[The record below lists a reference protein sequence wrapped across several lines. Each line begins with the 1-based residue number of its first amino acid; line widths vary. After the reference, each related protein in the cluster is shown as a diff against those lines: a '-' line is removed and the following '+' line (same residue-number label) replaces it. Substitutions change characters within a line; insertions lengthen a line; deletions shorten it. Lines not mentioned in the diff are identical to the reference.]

1 MRAVILAGGRGSR
14 LSEETGLRPKP
25 LVEVGGRPIIWH
37 IMSIYAH
44 HGVEEFVI
52 CAGYRG
58 YQFKEYFA
66 NLALHN
72 SDVTF
77 DLAKGTTEYH
87 DGNRAAWRVTVADTG
102 DDTMT
107 AGRVRRVRDYLADDE
122 PFCLTYGDG
131 LADVDVSA
139 VIAFHREQGKLVTM
153 TAVRPPARFGILEVD
168 GTSVRAMFEKH
179 PAKVTPVNGGFFV
192 VDPSVIDLI
201 PGDDAV
207 WETDV
212 LVPLAERDELA
223 AFEHPGFWQP
233 MDTLYEKE
241 LLDRMW
247 RSGDAP
253 WKVW

>member
-1 MRAVILAGGRGSR
+1 VQAVILAGGRGSR

-25 LVEVGGRPIIWH
+25 LVEIGGRPIIWH

-44 HGVEEFVI
+44 AGIDEFVI

-77 DLAKGTTEYH
+77 DLATGSTEYH
-87 DGNRAAWRVTVADTG
+87 DGNRASWRVTVADTG

-107 AGRVRRVRDYLADDE
+107 AGRVRRVRDYLQGDE

-131 LADVDVSA
+131 LADVD
-139 VIAFHREQGKLVTM
+139 IAATIEFHREQGKLVTM
-153 TAVRPPARFGILEVD
+153 TAVLPPARFGILELD
-168 GTSVRAMFEKH
+168 GSSVRALFEKN
-179 PAKVTPVNGGFFV
+179 PATVTPVNGGFFV
-192 VDPSVIDLI
+192 VEQSVIDRI
-201 PGDDAV
+201 PGDGAV

-212 LVPLAERDELA
+212 LVPIAEEGQLA
-223 AFEHPGFWQP
+223 AYQHRGFWQP

-241 LLDRMW
+241 LLDALW

-253 WKVW
+253 WKTW